1 MVVLIEKNILLK
13 LLRKSVLYRL
23 MDNID
28 NLLISKSNLTH
39 RELSNLA
46 GNSNNW
52 FNDAYN
58 NNEDIQIT
66 SFVKVLSV
74 VNQKKDLSNY
84 KLMSIFDEKI
94 LKIMSLFSRL
104 TDEEDNYIEEFII
117 AEKTLFMDII
127 GDWASM
133 EYKNKLNAKEIDVMN
148 EVKDLVSHKKEEKR

>member
-1 MVVLIEKNILLK
+1 MIFIEKNILLK

-28 NLLISKSNLTH
+28 DLISKSNLTH

-46 GNSNNW
+46 GNSDNW

-66 SFVKVLSV
+66 SFARILSV
-74 VNQKKDLSNY
+74 VNQKKDLSDY
-84 KLMSIFDEKI
+84 KLMSIFNEKI
-94 LKIMSLFSRL
+94 LKITSLISRL
-104 TDEEDNYIEEFII
+104 SDEEDNYIEDFII
-117 AEKTLFMDII
+117 AEKTIFIDII

-133 EYKNKLNAKEIDVMN
+133 AYKKKLNKKELELLN
-148 EVKDLVSHKKEEKR
+148 KVKDLVSGEKGG

>member
-1 MVVLIEKNILLK
+1 MIFIEKNILLK

-28 NLLISKSNLTH
+28 DLISKSNLTH

-46 GNSNNW
+46 GNSDNW

-66 SFVKVLSV
+66 SFAKILSV
-74 VNQKKDLSNY
+74 VNQKKDLSDY
-84 KLMSIFDEKI
+84 KLMSIFNEKI
-94 LKIMSLFSRL
+94 LKITSLISRL
-104 TDEEDNYIEEFII
+104 SDEEDNYIEDFII
-117 AEKTLFMDII
+117 AEKTIFIDII

-133 EYKNKLNAKEIDVMN
+133 AYKKKLNTKELELLN
-148 EVKDLVSHKKEEKR
+148 KVKDLVSGEKGG